1 MMSNNLPSKS
11 LQQELKIRLTLLV
24 IVPLIFSAL
33 YFSFNSYQQA
43 LELAQD
49 DVERHADSIALDLQN
64 ELTKQTYSFSSFSN
78 DPVLGEI
85 AINILYSQYAFK
97 KLNDI
102 VEENS
107 VIEAAFISDGSE
119 FIVEGYP
126 LATLKFKDPIIT
138 LSAKKLINANE
149 KKLTPKVI
157 YLSDLPDELSSQNNG
172 ALLIAFPLRK
182 QLSSLIQ
189 PYQTTAVLYLM
200 LSPEVVLKTAQLED
214 YTDINIIINNSL
226 FYQKKQSNNKPTLTA
241 SRQVLFEANDGIDL
255 HIQVSHLT
263 SLYTQKIH
271 QSTLITL
278 AVIVIIF
285 ILLII
290 MLNIIT
296 KGISRPLKSLEAL
309 SLRFTS
315 GDYTTSKE
323 QFRYSELAH
332 LQQSLNQMATTI
344 IEQIS
349 NLNIAKKRAEQSEE
363 IKARFLANMSHEIRT
378 PLNGI
383 TGLLKM
389 IETEPLSPNQKIWLH
404 DANHSCDLLLHVVND
419 ILDFSKIEQGKVTLD
434 IIDSNLS
441 DIFNSLKAI
450 ANTLI
455 KDKEIKFS
463 VNSTL
468 QHNYWKIDPTRLMQ
482 ILVNLISNAI
492 KFTDAGEVKLVC
504 NSHVDAKNK
513 TRLHFEIQD
522 TGIGIEA
529 DKLNDLFQSFK
540 QADISTTRKFGGTG
554 LGLSISKNLVQLMGG
569 EIKVTSEF
577 GQGTCFSF
585 DIQAKQGIKS
595 QPKKQSSEVPQY
607 PASKILIVEDNKI
620 NQTVIKHI
628 LMATKAQLTIAENGI
643 EAIASTQKFQ
653 PDLILMDV
661 QMPEMDGIEA
671 TMQIRKDG
679 FTGPII
685 MQTANVMEKEVQNY
699 LAKGATAH
707 LAKPISPEALY
718 QQLNLYLK

>member
-1 MMSNNLPSKS
+1 MSNNFPSKS

-119 FIVEGYP
+119 FIIEGYP

-157 YLSDLPDELSSQNNG
+157 YLTDIPNELIAQNKG

-182 QLSSLIQ
+182 QLPSLIQ

-200 LSPEVVLKTAQLED
+200 LSPDVVLKTAQLAD
-214 YTDINIIINNSL
+214 YTDISVIINNSL

-255 HIQVSHLT
+255 HIQISHLT

-278 AVIVIIF
+278 AIIVIIF

-323 QFRYSELAH
+323 HFRYSELAH

-344 IEQIS
+344 VEQIS

-404 DANHSCDLLLHVVND
+404 DANHSSDLLLHVVND

-468 QHNYWKIDPTRLMQ
+468 QHHYWKIDPTRLMQ

-492 KFTDAGEVKLVC
+492 KFTDAGEVTLVC
-504 NSHVDAKNK
+504 NSRVDAKNK

-522 TGIGIEA
+522 SGIGIEA
-529 DKLNDLFQSFK
+529 EKLDDLFQSFK

-569 EIKVTSEF
+569 EIQVTSEF

-595 QPKKQSSEVPQY
+595 QPKKQSTEVPQF

-620 NQTVIKHI
+620 NQTIIKHI
-628 LMATKAQLTIAENGI
+628 LMTTKAQLAIAENGI

-671 TMQIRKDG
+671 TIQIRKDG

-685 MQTANVMEKEVQNY
+685 MQTANVMEKEVQDY

-707 LAKPISPEALY
+707 LAKPISAEALY
-718 QQLNLYLK
+718 QQLNLYLI